1 MFLVRVYINDTF
13 LKKKSPQKWT
23 NPQKKTTKTAWEK
36 TDRPRDDLLQC
47 FDCSLSLHDPAGND
61 LENRPHFRHMRNL
74 ETIRNVLFSL
84 PWFFENW
91 EHGKTM
97 DFARAMCLCQFF
109 FRGNNDVFFA
119 QEIEQKHMF
128 FVLAGKTLNKTVG
141 SKICVNE
148 WSPSIQK
155 ILYTKDGGPTK
166 IYTAPT
172 TRQKNPCVSQVK
184 LRFFERT
191 LIRFHT

>member
-13 LKKKSPQKWT
+13 LKKKSPQKCT
-23 NPQKKTTKTAWEK
+23 NPPKKTTKTAWEK

-109 FRGNNDVFFA
+109 FVEITTFFLHKKSN
-119 QEIEQKHMF
+119 ENICF
-128 FVLAGKTLNKTVG
+128 FVLAGKAWNKTVG

-166 IYTAPT
+166 IYTAST
-172 TRQKNPCVSQVK
+172 TRQKILAFPK
-184 LRFFERT
+184 
-191 LIRFHT
+191 

>member
-1 MFLVRVYINDTF
+1 MGKRWILRGPCVYV
-13 LKKKSPQKWT
+13 S
-23 NPQKKTTKTAWEK
+23 
-36 TDRPRDDLLQC
+36 
-47 FDCSLSLHDPAGND
+47 
-61 LENRPHFRHMRNL
+61 
-74 ETIRNVLFSL
+74 
-84 PWFFENW
+84 
-91 EHGKTM
+91 
-97 DFARAMCLCQFF
+97 FF